1 MPEQSKFNPRQVI
14 IIAMML
20 VGFLGFAVVPLISLF
35 NSSNNSSPAPTNL
48 QSSKEELIKKFTEQE
63 KSYQKI
69 LEREPK
75 NTFALERVTDAR
87 LKLYQ
92 ITGDVTMLQKS
103 LPTLD
108 ELIKQN
114 PKNQTLAALKHQI
127 AIMIERE
134 SKKPAH

>member
-1 MPEQSKFNPRQVI
+1 
-14 IIAMML
+14 
-20 VGFLGFAVVPLISLF
+20 
-35 NSSNNSSPAPTNL
+35 
-48 QSSKEELIKKFTEQE
+48 
-63 KSYQKI
+63 
-69 LEREPK
+69 
-75 NTFALERVTDAR
+75 
-87 LKLYQ
+87 
-92 ITGDVTMLQKS
+92 MLQKS